1 MNRSTALTHTVPK
14 TAALAATAAL
24 ALAGCTTMS
33 SSDDLGF
40 GTRLAAELEGENEVP
55 QEGAANGTGGFEAA
69 LAQDG
74 ELCYEIYATGI
85 APAGAAHIHRGA
97 ASENGPPVVSLV
109 TPQTGETA
117 EACTMIES
125 GLAQEILADPE
136 GFYVNVHN
144 EPYPGGAIRGQLV
157 QTPKP

>member
-1 MNRSTALTHTVPK
+1 MTRTALTDALPR
-14 TAALAATAAL
+14 TAALAATAAA
-24 ALAGCTTMS
+24 ALVLGGCSTTPTDS
-33 SSDDLGF
+33 LGF

-55 QEGAANGTGGFEAA
+55 EEGAANGTGGFEAA
-69 LAQDG
+69 LARDG
-74 ELCYEIYATGI
+74 ELCYEVFATGI
-85 APAGAAHIHRGA
+85 APATAAHIHRGA

-117 EACTMIES
+117 EACTMID
-125 GLAQEILADPE
+125 GTLAQEILAEPE
-136 GFYVNVHN
+136 NFYVNVHN